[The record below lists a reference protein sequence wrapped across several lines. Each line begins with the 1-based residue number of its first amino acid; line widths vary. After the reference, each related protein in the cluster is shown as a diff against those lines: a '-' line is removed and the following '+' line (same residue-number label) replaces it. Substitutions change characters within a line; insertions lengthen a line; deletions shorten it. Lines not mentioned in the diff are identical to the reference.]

1 MSDIVERFLVS
12 RKTVYNAIN
21 SGRLKYQLD
30 TINNRQVRVFTES
43 DVLNAFP
50 RGGAVTT
57 TMEEVQA
64 LKEEVAALKF
74 ALAELQKA
82 MESMDPAGQ
91 YEMTRIRQTQK

>member
-1 MSDIVERFLVS
+1 MSDIVERFMVS

-30 TINNRQVRVFTES
+30 TINNRQVRVFNES
-43 DVLNAFP
+43 DVLDAFP

-57 TMEEVQA
+57 TEEVQA

-74 ALAELQKA
+74 ALAELKKA
-82 MESMDPAGQ
+82 MESMDPTGQ
-91 YEMTRIRQTQK
+91 YEMTTIKKTHK